1 MRPDTPTRKTSL
13 IGNLIRGVLIGIV
26 ETIPGISGGTV
37 ALVVGIYKQLI
48 ESASAMIHWG
58 LSIVRGRRDEAREY
72 WSHISWRLLIPL
84 GIGMVAAVF
93 TVAGLVVD
101 LYETYPERMRSLF
114 FGMVAASVMVPLLMV
129 RDDVAYR
136 KKRLGWHHLAMF
148 IAGAAVAFIVLSLPA
163 TLALEPHW
171 YIVLPAAAIA
181 VSALV
186 LPGLSG
192 SLVLL
197 TLGLYEPT
205 LRAVEALDLGYIGVF
220 LAGLAV
226 GAVVVVQC
234 MKWLLEHHHAT
245 TLIILSGV
253 MIGAL
258 RALWPYQNDDGV
270 LQPIS
275 DGVGLNIL
283 LALIGAAVVSV
294 MVIADRKMSRHAPRP
309 VH

>member
-1 MRPDTPTRKTSL
+1 MTPTPQRKTSL
-13 IGNLIRGVLIGIV
+13 FGNLIRGALIGIV

-37 ALVVGIYKQLI
+37 ALVVGIYQQLI
-48 ESASAMIHWG
+48 ESASAMIRWG
-58 LSIVRGRRDEAREY
+58 VSLIRGRREDAREY
-72 WSHISWRLLIPL
+72 WNHISWRLIIPL

-93 TVAGLVVD
+93 TVAGPVVD
-101 LYETYPERMRSLF
+101 LVETYPERMRSLF

-136 KKRLGWHHLAMF
+136 RKRLGIRHLLMF
-148 IAGAAVAFIVLSLPA
+148 LAGIVVAFGVLSLPA
-163 TLALEPHW
+163 ASDLEPHW

-205 LRAVEALDLGYIGVF
+205 LRAVEALDFGYLLVF
-220 LAGLAV
+220 GAGMLV
-226 GAVVVVQC
+226 GLVVIVQIL
-234 MKWLLEHHHAT
+234 KWLLEHHHAT

-270 LQPIS
+270 LQPIG
-275 DGVGLNIL
+275 DGLGLNL
-283 LALIGAAVVSV
+283 VLAIIGAAVVIA
-294 MVIADRKMSRHAPRP
+294 MVIADRKMSRRAPQP
-309 VH
+309 IH

>member
-1 MRPDTPTRKTSL
+1 MRPTPTRKTSL
-13 IGNLIRGVLIGIV
+13 IGNLIRGILIGIV

-37 ALVVGIYKQLI
+37 ALVVGIYQQLI
-48 ESASAMIHWG
+48 ESASALIHWA
-58 LSIVRGRRDEAREY
+58 LDTVRGRRESAREH
-72 WSHISWRLLIPL
+72 WSRISWRIIIPL
-84 GIGMVAAVF
+84 GIGMVAAIF
-93 TVAGLVVD
+93 TVAGPVVD
-101 LYETYPERMRSLF
+101 LVETYPERMRALF

-129 RDDVAYR
+129 RDDVAHR
-136 KKRLGWHHLAMF
+136 GKRLSWYHLLLF
-148 IAGAAVAFIVLSLPA
+148 LAGAVITCIVLSLPT

-205 LRAVEALDLGYIGVF
+205 LRAVEALDFGYILVF
-220 LAGLAV
+220 GSGMLIGLIFI
-226 GAVVVVQC
+226 VQL
-234 MKWLLEHHHAT
+234 MKWLLEHHHSM

-258 RALWPYQNDDGV
+258 RALWPYQAEDGA
-270 LQPIS
+270 LQPIG
-275 DGVGLNIL
+275 DGFGLNL
-283 LALIGAAVVSV
+283 VLAVIGAVVV
-294 MVIADRKMSRHAPRP
+294 TIMVIADRRISRRAPQP
-309 VH
+309 VQ

>member
-1 MRPDTPTRKTSL
+1 MRPTPTRKTSL
-13 IGNLIRGVLIGIV
+13 IGNLIRGILIGIV

-37 ALVVGIYKQLI
+37 ALVVGIYQQLI
-48 ESASAMIHWG
+48 ESASALIHWA
-58 LSIVRGRRDEAREY
+58 LDTVRGRRESAREH
-72 WSHISWRLLIPL
+72 WGRISWRIIIPL
-84 GIGMVAAVF
+84 GIGMVAAIF
-93 TVAGLVVD
+93 TVAGPVVD
-101 LYETYPERMRSLF
+101 LVETHPERMRSLF

-136 KKRLGWHHLAMF
+136 GKRLSWYHLVLF
-148 IAGAAVAFIVLSLPA
+148 IAGAVATFIVLSLPT

-192 SLVLL
+192 SFVLL

-205 LRAVEALDLGYIGVF
+205 LRAVEALDFGYILVF
-220 LAGLAV
+220 GSGMLIGLIFI
-226 GAVVVVQC
+226 VQV
-234 MKWLLEHHHAT
+234 MKWLLEHHHSM

-258 RALWPYQNDDGV
+258 RALWPYQSEDGA
-270 LQPIS
+270 LQPIG
-275 DGVGLNIL
+275 DGFGLNL
-283 LALIGAAVVSV
+283 LLGIIGAVVV
-294 MVIADRKMSRHAPRP
+294 TIMVIADRKISRRAPQP

>member
-1 MRPDTPTRKTSL
+1 MSPTPQRKTSV
-13 IGNLIRGVLIGIV
+13 IGNLIRGALIGIV

-37 ALVVGIYKQLI
+37 ALVAGIYQQLI

-58 LSIVRGRRDEAREY
+58 LSIVRGRREEARQY

-84 GIGMVAAVF
+84 GIGMVLAVF
-93 TVAGLVVD
+93 TVAGPVVD
-101 LYETYPERMRSLF
+101 LYETYPQRMRSLF

-136 KKRLGWHHLAMF
+136 RQHLTLRHVLLF
-148 IAGAAVAFIVLSLPA
+148 IAGAVVTFIVLSLPT

-197 TLGLYEPT
+197 TLGIYEPT
-205 LRAVEALDLGYIGVF
+205 LRAVEARDLGYIGVLF
-220 LAGLAV
+220 GGLAL
-226 GAVVVVQC
+226 GAVVIVQC

-245 TLIILSGV
+245 TLIVLSGV

-258 RALWPYQNDDGV
+258 RALWPYQNQDGA
-270 LQPIS
+270 LQPIG
-275 DGVGLNIL
+275 DGVGLNIV
-283 LALIGAAVVSV
+283 LAIVGAVVVTV
-294 MVIADRKMSRHAPRP
+294 MVIVDRKMSRRAPQP
-309 VH
+309 AVH

>member
-1 MRPDTPTRKTSL
+1 M

-37 ALVVGIYKQLI
+37 ALVVGIYQQLI
-48 ESASAMIHWG
+48 ESASALIHWG
-58 LSIVRGRRDEAREY
+58 LSLIRGRRDDAREY

-84 GIGMVAAVF
+84 GLGMVAAVF
-93 TVAGLVVD
+93 TIAGPVVN

-129 RDDVAYR
+129 RDDVTYR
-136 KKRLGWHHLAMF
+136 NKRLGWRHLVMF
-148 IAGAAVAFIVLSLPA
+148 LAGAVVAFVVLSLPA

-205 LRAVEALDLGYIGVF
+205 LRAVETLDLGYLGVF
-220 LAGLAV
+220 LAGLAL
-226 GAVVVVQC
+226 GAVVIVQC

-245 TLIILSGV
+245 TLIILSGI

-258 RALWPYQNDDGV
+258 RALWPYQNDDGA
-270 LQPIS
+270 LQPI
-275 DGVGLNIL
+275 DGGLGLNIL
-283 LALIGAAVVSV
+283 LAIIGAAVVTT
-294 MVIADRKMSRHAPRP
+294 MVIADRKMSRRAPQP
-309 VH
+309 IH

>member
-1 MRPDTPTRKTSL
+1 MTPTPQRKTSL
-13 IGNLIRGVLIGIV
+13 FGNLIRGALIGIV

-37 ALVVGIYKQLI
+37 ALVVGIYQQLI
-48 ESASAMIHWG
+48 ESASAMIRWG
-58 LSIVRGRRDEAREY
+58 VSLIRGRREEAREY
-72 WSHISWRLLIPL
+72 WNHISWRLIIPL

-93 TVAGLVVD
+93 TVAGPVVD
-101 LYETYPERMRSLF
+101 LVETYPERMRSLF

-136 KKRLGWHHLAMF
+136 RKRLGIRHLLMF
-148 IAGAAVAFIVLSLPA
+148 LAGIVVAFGVLSLPA
-163 TLALEPHW
+163 ASDLEPHW

-205 LRAVEALDLGYIGVF
+205 LRAVEALDFGYLLVF
-220 LAGLAV
+220 GAGMLV
-226 GAVVVVQC
+226 GLVVIVQIL
-234 MKWLLEHHHAT
+234 KWLLEHHHAT

-270 LQPIS
+270 LQPIGDS
-275 DGVGLNIL
+275 LGLNL
-283 LALIGAAVVSV
+283 VLAIIGAAVVTA
-294 MVIADRKMSRHAPRP
+294 MVIADRKMSRRAPQP
-309 VH
+309 AH